1 MVYDPKMYLHPFG
14 GNSHS
19 KRQRQVSRT
28 EISTIACDID
38 LQDVYKGKGVIATF
52 RTHTGKEQ
60 TVNIDITGAKAGDN
74 IRFGGLGD
82 DPNILSS
89 RGDLIVRVR
98 YRRHPRV

>member
-1 MVYDPKMYLHPFG
+1 MVYDPKMYLHLFWRQFPPQ
-14 GNSHS
+14 
-19 KRQRQVSRT
+19 RQRQAPRT
-28 EISTIACDID
+28 EIFIACDID

-60 TVNIDITGAKAGDN
+60 TVNIDITLGAKAGDN

-89 RGDLIVRVR
+89 QEGI
-98 YRRHPRV
+98 